1 MSNARAGS
9 GGKLV
14 VGLARQTVVGVAARF
29 AVGVGRRARVT
40 CSLLQKPP
48 VFALGARVGGG
59 AGVTVGVVTGQF
71 ARAVIQRVTGIARRA
86 RVGVCALF
94 TVRVL
99 GLTGVGSI
107 QMIWDAIVII
117 VVRRISEHLLFAGVL
132 WSFYLFIVCFW
143 ARGGREEPARE

>member
-86 RVGVCALF
+86 RISGGAGVAVGV
-94 TVRVL
+94 V
-99 GLTGVGSI
+99 TGQFACTCRHYLANWVG
-107 QMIWDAIVII
+107 
-117 VVRRISEHLLFAGVL
+117 E
-132 WSFYLFIVCFW
+132 
-143 ARGGREEPARE
+143 

>member
-1 MSNARAGS
+1 MA
-9 GGKLV
+9 V
-14 VGLARQTVVGVAARF
+14 E
-29 AVGVGRRARVT
+29 AVGVSARQLTSAVRIHFVTGIARR
-40 CSLLQKPP
+40 
-48 VFALGARVGGG
+48 ARVGGG

-132 WSFYLFIVCFW
+132 WSFYLLFVF
-143 ARGGREEPARE
+143 GHEEGNKKQQVEEMRRKH

>member
-29 AVGVGRRARVT
+29 AVGVGRGARVT

-48 VFALGARVGGG
+48 VFALG
-59 AGVTVGVVTGQF
+59 
-71 ARAVIQRVTGIARRA
+71 A

-132 WSFYLFIVCFW
+132 WSFYLLFVF
-143 ARGGREEPARE
+143 GHEEGNKKQQVEEMRRKH

>member
-48 VFALGARVGGG
+48 VFALGARVG
-59 AGVTVGVVTGQF
+59 
-71 ARAVIQRVTGIARRA
+71 
-86 RVGVCALF
+86 VCALF

-99 GLTGVGSI
+99 VLTGVGSI

-132 WSFYLFIVCFW
+132 WSFYLLFVF
-143 ARGGREEPARE
+143 GHEEENKKQQVEEMRRKH